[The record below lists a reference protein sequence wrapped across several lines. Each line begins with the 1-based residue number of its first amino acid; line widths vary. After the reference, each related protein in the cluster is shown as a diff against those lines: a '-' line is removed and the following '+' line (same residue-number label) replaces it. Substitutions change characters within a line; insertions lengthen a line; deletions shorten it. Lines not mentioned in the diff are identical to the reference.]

1 MAQRNLTLNV
11 PAYGDPVGDPFGDSR
26 DSPVPPAHHAPPR
39 FLYDGNSDQ
48 PYDRGSYSSTEQ
60 ETYPVLYSS
69 QDHRTSEYNDGV
81 HDVLDAPRQNGQNVR
96 NNFVAPLNLNRFPL
110 LPPSREV
117 SSVSLASQFE
127 NSYTKYPTNGYK
139 RISPNGSLASS
150 SSPLND
156 PFTQAL
162 DVSPFGGY
170 PASLFPLHID
180 EKEDDDYLHNP
191 DPLADSEYDKNR
203 FLHDLKHMD
212 RRSAWGLVGL
222 IILFISAG
230 CVFILLPILTYSGVT
245 SPYKPLT
252 YEILTR
258 YQYPV
263 SAAIRT
269 SLVDPDTPQTAYT
282 KKTRTGEN
290 WVLTFSDE
298 FNVEGRTFYPGDD
311 QFFEAVDLNYYAT
324 KDLEW
329 YDPDAATTKNGS
341 LLITLDAIKN
351 HDLFYRSA
359 MVQSWNKL
367 CFTQGLIV
375 TSASL
380 PGYGNVSGLWPGLW
394 TLGNLA
400 RPGYLATSEGVWPYT
415 YDSCDAGITANQSS
429 PDGISY
435 LPGQKLNSCTCPGED
450 HPNRGTGRGA
460 PEIDI
465 VEGAT
470 DTHLFL
476 GVVSQSYQMAPMDIW
491 YIPDYN
497 FVEVYNFG
505 VSTMN
510 TYTGGPVQQ
519 ALSCVTTL
527 NVTWYE
533 LGANANK
540 FQEYGFEYLNNN
552 DKGYITWYV
561 GQDPTF
567 TVYSYALGP
576 NGNVGFRRISKEPMS
591 IVMNLGLSNN
601 WAYIDWPSLQFPLH
615 MRVNYVRV
623 YQPSDSISM
632 TCDPPNYPTT
642 NYINSHLAAYMNNNH
657 TSWKMAGFTYPKNKI
672 SNGC

>member
-1 MAQRNLTLNV
+1 MAQRNLTLNN
-11 PAYGDPVGDPFGDSR
+11 PVSHSNHDDPFEDSQVAGSNDYNTR
-26 DSPVPPAHHAPPR
+26 A
-39 FLYDGNSDQ
+39 Q
-48 PYDRGSYSSTEQ
+48 PLTSSSSSSNEHDSYSG
-60 ETYPVLYSS
+60 LYTSQPNRPSS
-69 QDHRTSEYNDGV
+69 FEDGV
-81 HDVLDAPRQNGQNVR
+81 HDVLMNAPKLNERLSPTGLI
-96 NNFVAPLNLNRFPL
+96 APQTLDRYPL
-110 LPPSREV
+110 LPSSRDV
-117 SSVSLASQFE
+117 SSLSLASQFQ
-127 NSYTKYPTNGYK
+127 NGYAKYPGSY
-139 RISPNGSLASS
+139 RRVSPNGSLVS
-150 SSPLND
+150 SSPALND
-156 PFTQAL
+156 PFTQTV

-170 PASLFPLHID
+170 PASSFPLHID

-191 DPLADSEYDKNR
+191 DPIADAEYDKNR
-203 FLHDLKHMD
+203 FAHDLKHMD
-212 RRSAWGLVGL
+212 KRSAWGLVG
-222 IILFISAG
+222 IILLFITAG
-230 CVFILLPILTYSGVT
+230 VVFILLPVLTYSGVT
-245 SPYKPLT
+245 NHYTPLS
-252 YEILTR
+252 YEILT
-258 YQYPV
+258 QYEYPI
-263 SAAIRT
+263 SSSIRT
-269 SLVDPDTPQTAYT
+269 SLIDPDTPQSAFSKT
-282 KKTRTGEN
+282 TRTGQN

-298 FNVEGRTFYPGDD
+298 FNAEGRTFYAGDD

-341 LLITLDAIKN
+341 LVITLDAIKN
-351 HDLFYRSA
+351 HNLFYRSG

-367 CFTQGLIV
+367 CFTQGMIV
-375 TSASL
+375 ASASL

-435 LPGQKLNSCTCPGED
+435 LPGQKLNGCTCPGED

-491 YIPDYN
+491 YMPDYN
-497 FVEVYNFG
+497 FLEVYNFG

-510 TYTGGPVQQ
+510 TYAGGPVQQ

-533 LGANANK
+533 QGANANQ

-601 WAYIDWPSLQFPLH
+601 WAYIDWAALNFPLH
-615 MRVNYVRV
+615 MRVDYIRV
-623 YQPSDSISM
+623 YQPPNAISM
-632 TCDPPNYPTT
+632 TCDPFDHPTT
-642 NYINSHLAAYMNNNH
+642 NYINSHIAAYMNMNH
-657 TSWKMAGFTYPKNKI
+657 TSWKMAGFKFPKNKI
-672 SNGC
+672 VNGC

>member
-1 MAQRNLTLNV
+1 MSRRNLTLNN
-11 PAYGDPVGDPFGDSR
+11 PAMSAVDDDPFEDLHGPTQDVFDNHHQPFTRSSSSSNER
-26 DSPVPPAHHAPPR
+26 ESFPAQYSYHENHPSSEEGANEGLMGAPNQNERVSPTAFMPPQS
-39 FLYDGNSDQ
+39 L
-48 PYDRGSYSSTEQ
+48 DRY
-60 ETYPVLYSS
+60 
-69 QDHRTSEYNDGV
+69 
-81 HDVLDAPRQNGQNVR
+81 
-96 NNFVAPLNLNRFPL
+96 PL
-110 LPPSREV
+110 LPSSRDV
-117 SSVSLASQFE
+117 SSTSLASHFQ
-127 NSYTKYPTNGYK
+127 NSYGKYPNSYR
-139 RISPNGSLASS
+139 RISPSGSQAL
-150 SSPLND
+150 SSPALND
-156 PFTQAL
+156 PFNNVV

-191 DPLADSEYDKNR
+191 DPVADAEYDKNR
-203 FLHDLKHMD
+203 FIHDLKHMD
-212 RRSAWGLVGL
+212 RRSAWGFVG
-222 IILFISAG
+222 IVVLFIMAG
-230 CVFILLPILTYSGVT
+230 LVFILLPVLTYSGVT
-245 SPYKPLT
+245 TPYKPLS
-252 YEILTR
+252 YEILTQ
-258 YQYPV
+258 YHYPV

-269 SLVDPDTPQTAYT
+269 SLIDPDTPPSAYT
-282 KKTRTGEN
+282 KKTRTGQE

-298 FNVEGRTFYPGDD
+298 FDMEGRTFYTGDD

-329 YDPDAATTKNGS
+329 YDPDAVTTQNGT
-341 LLITLDAIKN
+341 LVITLDAIKN
-351 HDLFYRSA
+351 HNLFYRSG
-359 MVQSWNKL
+359 MLQSWNKV
-367 CFTQGLIV
+367 CFTQGMIV

-415 YDSCDAGITANQSS
+415 YDSCDSGITANQSS

-435 LPGQKLNSCTCPGED
+435 LPGQKLNACTCPGED

-476 GVVSQSYQMAPMDIW
+476 GVVSQSYQIAPMDIW
-491 YIPDYN
+491 YMPDYN
-497 FVEVYNFG
+497 FLEVYNFG

-510 TYTGGPVQQ
+510 TYAGGPVQQ
-519 ALSCVTTL
+519 AISCVTTL

-533 LGANANK
+533 QGAGANK

-552 DKGYITWYV
+552 DSGYITWYV

-576 NGNVGFRRISKEPMS
+576 NGNIGFRRISKEPMS
-591 IVMNLGLSNN
+591 VVMNLGLSNN
-601 WAYIDWPSLQFPLH
+601 WAYIDWPALQFPLR
-615 MRVNYVRV
+615 MRVDYVRV
-623 YQPSDSISM
+623 YQPPGSTSM
-632 TCDPPNYPTT
+632 TCDPPDHPTT
-642 NYINSHLAAYMNNNH
+642 NYINSHLPAYMNNNH
-657 TSWKMAGFTYPKNKI
+657 TSWKMAGYKYPKNKI
-672 SNGC
+672 VNGC